1 VADFG
6 AVPPPVHLTGVLE
19 TVLYHEAEQT
29 EEMERFY
36 GEVLGLRRLGGG
48 LNFRLGAGVLLLF
61 DAAES
66 SVQETPPPHGA
77 RGPVHICF
85 LAPAEEYEGWKEH
98 LAEHGVATLEERT
111 WASGVRSF
119 YFRDPAGNVLEIA
132 EGDLWPR

>member
-1 VADFG
+1 
-6 AVPPPVHLTGVLE
+6 VPPPVRLTGVLE
-19 TVLYHEAEQT
+19 TVLYYEGGQADEL
-29 EEMERFY
+29 ERFY
-36 GEVLGLRRLGGG
+36 GEVLGLRRVAGG

-77 RGPVHICF
+77 HGPVHTCF
-85 LAPAEEYEGWKEH
+85 LAPAEAYEGWKEY
-98 LAEHGVATLEERT
+98 LAEHGVATIEERT

-132 EGDLWPR
+132 EGDLWPQ